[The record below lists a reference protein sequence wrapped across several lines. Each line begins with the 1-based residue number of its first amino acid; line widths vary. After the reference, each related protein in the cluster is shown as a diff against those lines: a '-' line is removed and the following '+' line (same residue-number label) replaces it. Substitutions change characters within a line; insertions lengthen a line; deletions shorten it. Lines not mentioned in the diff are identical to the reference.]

1 MAQVKIHM
9 RKKITFVMIIMFIL
23 FIAVVAKLVVVQF
36 VQGSELQAKAE
47 DLRTRDLPV
56 SAKRG
61 TIYDRNG
68 EKLAVS
74 ISADTVTA
82 NPSEVIKS
90 GKAEDTALFLSKV
103 LAMDYQTILTKIT
116 KNTSFEYIKR
126 KADFEKAKQIQDA
139 DLPGINIIEETQRFY
154 PKEDLAAHLLGFAGI
169 DNQGLEG
176 IEISRDDELSGTAG
190 SIVSEYDAK
199 NREIPQTT
207 QKYVAPSDGYDLVLT
222 IDENI
227 QYFCER
233 ELDKLIASTTNP
245 KKASILVM
253 DPNTGEILAM
263 ACRPTYD
270 PNNYQDADQSALRNS
285 AISDSYEPGS
295 TFKIIT
301 AATALEEGVVTP
313 SEQFYDPGYFLVSGH
328 KLKCWRYYNPHG
340 SETFAEAVENSCNPV
355 FAEVGLRIE
364 SKQKGLFYKY
374 IRAFGFG
381 QKTGI
386 ELSGEANGIMITEED
401 VSKLNIATISIGQA
415 ISVTPIQLITAVSA
429 VANGGMLLEP
439 QIVRQ
444 VKDQDGNIIEDFK
457 VKEVR
462 RVISKETSETLRLI
476 LEKVVSEG
484 TGSKAYIPGF
494 RVGGKTGTAQK
505 AGVGG
510 YMQGK
515 YVASFIGMAPVN
527 DPQAVVLVIVDEPQ
541 GYPNQGGQVAG
552 PIVKTVMEDTLR
564 YLGVAPQVDSKT
576 EVGADSEAKT
586 VVVPGV
592 VNLSLDAATKAL
604 KSSGLKVTTSGSG
617 DIVSSQVPAALSK
630 VAQGSSVLLNLGKA
644 SSTDS
649 KGLITVPDLTGKR
662 MADAAELLGAMGLK
676 LVASGSGIVYEQSP
690 VPGKKVQ
697 SGSSVNVTFAA
708 EEESV
713 QPVGP

>member
-1 MAQVKIHM
+1 MAQVKINM
-9 RKKITFVMIIMFIL
+9 RKKITFVMIVMFLL

-82 NPSEVIKS
+82 NPSEVNKS
-90 GKAEDTALFLSKV
+90 GKAEDTALFLSEV
-103 LAMDYQTILTKIT
+103 LGMDYETVLKKIT

-126 KADFEKAKQIQDA
+126 KADFDKAQQIKEA
-139 DLPGINIIEETQRFY
+139 DLPGISIIEETQRFY
-154 PKEDLAAHLLGFAGI
+154 PKEELAAHLLGFAGI

-176 IEISRDDELSGTAG
+176 IEVSRDEELSGTAG

-207 QKYVAPSDGYDLVLT
+207 QKYVAPTDGYDLVLT

-233 ELDKLIASTTNP
+233 ELDKLMASTVNP

-253 DPNTGEILAM
+253 NPNTGEILAM

-270 PNNYQDADQSALRNS
+270 PNNYQAAAEGATRNS

-301 AATALEEGVVTP
+301 AATALEEGVVNTT
-313 SEQFYDPGYFLVSGH
+313 EHFYDPGYIIVSGR
-328 KLKCWRYYNPHG
+328 KIKCWRYYNPHG
-340 SETFAEAVENSCNPV
+340 SETFAEAVQNSCNP
-355 FAEVGLRIE
+355 ALIEIGLRIE
-364 SKQKGLFYKY
+364 AKQKGLFYKY
-374 IRAFGFG
+374 IKAFGFG

-386 ELSGEANGIMITEED
+386 ELSGEATGIMIGDD
-401 VSKLNIATISIGQA
+401 VVTKLNLATISIGQS

-444 VKDQDGNIIEDFK
+444 VKDKKGNIIEDFQ

-462 RVISKETSETLRLI
+462 RVISKETSETMRLI
-476 LEKVVSEG
+476 LESVVSVG
-484 TGSKAYIPGF
+484 TGKNAYIEGF

-510 YMQGK
+510 YLQGK
-515 YVASFIGMAPVN
+515 YVASFIGMAPAN
-527 DPQAVVLVIVDEPQ
+527 DPQAVVLVIIDEPQ
-541 GYPNQGGQVAG
+541 GYPNQGGQIAAPVFK
-552 PIVKTVMEDTLR
+552 VVMEDTLR

-576 EVGADSEAKT
+576 KVGDDSTAKT

-604 KSSGLKVTTSGSG
+604 KASSLNVTTSGSG

-630 VAQGSSVLLNLGKA
+630 ATQGSSVLLNLGKA

-649 KGLITVPDLTGKR
+649 EGLITVPDLTGKR
-662 MADAAELLGAMGLK
+662 MAEAAELLGAMGLK
-676 LVASGSGIVYEQSP
+676 MSASGNGIVFEQNP
-690 VPGKKVQ
+690 VPGDKVH
-697 SGSSVNVTFAA
+697 SGSNINVTFA
-708 EEESV
+708 EEERNV
-713 QPVGP
+713 QTVGP

>member
-1 MAQVKIHM
+1 MAQVKTNM
-9 RKKITFVMIIMFIL
+9 RKKITFVMIVMFLL

-82 NPSEVIKS
+82 NPSEVKKS
-90 GKAEDTALFLSKV
+90 GKAEDTALFLSKT
-103 LAMDYQTILTKIT
+103 LDMDYETVLKKIT

-126 KADFEKAKQIQDA
+126 KADFDKAQQIKDA

-154 PKEDLAAHLLGFAGI
+154 PKEELAANVLGFAGI

-176 IEISRDDELSGTAG
+176 IEISRDEELSGTAG

-207 QKYVAPSDGYDLVLT
+207 QKYVAPTDGYDLVLT

-233 ELDKLIASTTNP
+233 ELDKLMASTTNP

-270 PNNYQDADQSALRNS
+270 PNNYQDAAEGATRNS

-301 AATALEEGVVTP
+301 AATALEEGVVNTT
-313 SEQFYDPGYFLVSGH
+313 EHFYDPGYIVVSGR
-328 KLKCWRYYNPHG
+328 KIKCWRWYNPHG
-340 SETFAEAVENSCNPV
+340 SETFAEAMQNSCNP
-355 FAEVGLRIE
+355 ALIEIGLRIE
-364 SKQKGLFYKY
+364 AKQKGLFYKY
-374 IRAFGFG
+374 IKAFGFG

-386 ELSGEANGIMITEED
+386 ELSGEASGIMIADD
-401 VSKLNIATISIGQA
+401 VVTKLNLATICIGQS
-415 ISVTPIQLITAVSA
+415 ISVTPIQLVTAVSA

-444 VKDQDGNIIEDFK
+444 VKDQDGNIIEDFQ

-462 RVISKETSETLRLI
+462 RVISKETSETLRLV
-476 LEKVVSEG
+476 LETVVSEG
-484 TGSKAYIPGF
+484 TGKNAYIPGF

-510 YMQGK
+510 YQQGK
-515 YVASFIGMAPVN
+515 YVASFLGMAPVN
-527 DPQAVVLVIVDEPQ
+527 DPQAVVLVVIDEPQ
-541 GYPNQGGQVAG
+541 GYPNQGGQIAAPVFK
-552 PIVKTVMEDTLR
+552 VVMEDTLR

-576 EVGADSEAKT
+576 EVGAESQTKT
-586 VVVPGV
+586 VAVPGV

-604 KSSGLKVTTSGSG
+604 KASGLKVTTSGSG
-617 DIVSSQVPAALSK
+617 DIVSSQVPVALSK
-630 VAQGSSVLLNLGKA
+630 VPQGSSVLLNLGKA

-662 MADAAELLGAMGLK
+662 MAEAAELLGAMGLK
-676 LVASGSGIVYEQSP
+676 MAATGSGTVFEQSP
-690 VPGKKVQ
+690 VPGSKVQ
-697 SGSSVNVTFAA
+697 SGSSIDVTFAT
-708 EEESV
+708 EEENV
-713 QPVGP
+713 QTVGP